1 MHAGGLRQMLES
13 IHDITQEGCSKEPE
27 RCGGA
32 TIRLN
37 ASLIHGIGKNS
48 QSSSEVSENA

>member
-1 MHAGGLRQMLES
+1 MLES